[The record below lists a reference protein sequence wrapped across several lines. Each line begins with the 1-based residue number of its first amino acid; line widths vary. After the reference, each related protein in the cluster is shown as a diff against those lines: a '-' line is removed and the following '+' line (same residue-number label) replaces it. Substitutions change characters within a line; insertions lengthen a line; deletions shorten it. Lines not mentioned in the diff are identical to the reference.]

1 MTQIIESVVQQILD
15 LSLAQ
20 VNIPLIIVLMFIG
33 YALKH
38 YVKKLDNATI
48 PIWLGIIGIVLSVLM
63 QVPFNPQ
70 EKLLTVLV
78 QGIVCAVLATILFDK
93 FKDIQQGI
101 KRSRS
106 RPEVEGQTAEDTEK

>member
-1 MTQIIESVVQQILD
+1 MTEIIESVVQQILD

-33 YALKH
+33 YALKR

-48 PIWLGIIGIVLSVLM
+48 PIWLGVIGIVLSVLI

-93 FKDIQQGI
+93 FKDIQQDI

>member
-1 MTQIIESVVQQILD
+1 MTEIIESVVQQILD

-48 PIWLGIIGIVLSVLM
+48 PIWLGVVGIVLSVLM

-93 FKDIQQGI
+93 VKDIKQGI

-106 RPEVEGQTAEDTEK
+106 RPEVEGQTTEDTEK

>member
-1 MTQIIESVVQQILD
+1 MTEIVQDVVQQILD

-33 YALKH
+33 YVLKH

-48 PIWLGIIGIVLSVLM
+48 PIWLGVIGIVLSVLM

-70 EKLLTVLV
+70 EKLLIVLV
-78 QGIVCAVLATILFDK
+78 QGIVCAFLATILFDK
-93 FKDIQQGI
+93 IKDIQQGI
-101 KRSRS
+101 KRSRA
-106 RPEVEGQTAEDTEK
+106 RPETDDQANTDTL

>member
-1 MTQIIESVVQQILD
+1 MTEIIESVVQQILD

-33 YALKH
+33 HALKH

-48 PIWLGIIGIVLSVLM
+48 PIWLGVIGIVLSILM

-93 FKDIQQGI
+93 FKDIQQDI